1 MARVNVDLTDLQSL
15 VVSPTLLSRSDEH
28 TSRLDGHSNRLDVHD
43 ISINSLLSNTVT
55 PSGSTTFTGDVTVE
69 GKFITTGTYADVAN
83 LDISDNLIGLNRGL
97 TTRDATRDSGI
108 LIERGDA
115 SNVFMGFDESAEK
128 LTMGTTTSLPS
139 HAGSMQNFT
148 VGTLVANTEGTHTGS
163 VSVQNSTLNTSTA
176 QDLAIFKSGVGAN
189 NANVDIGNFSLTANK
204 LISDVATGTAPLTVT
219 STTQVANLHASQV
232 TGDVSGGNVTV
243 GTGKTLT
250 VSAGTLV
257 TSAGQKKNI
266 IEGASS
272 NLNIGTYSLTA
283 NKLISVVATGAP
295 LTVTSTTQVDN
306 LHASQVT
313 GDVTV
318 GTGKTLT
325 VSAGTLTTSAAQ
337 KKDIVEGVGASL
349 DLSATDLSVNTLEIN
364 VADGTPPMIVTS
376 TTQVEK
382 LHASQVTGDVSG
394 GNVTVGTGKTLTV
407 SAGTLTT
414 SATQNKDIVEGVGAT
429 LDLTAT
435 DLSVNTLEIDVA
447 DGTAP
452 MIVTSTT
459 QVANLHASQ
468 VTGAVDGVVGSNT
481 PALGIFTGV
490 ALNTLVCHKS
500 QSFSMSLDIYGYATT
515 EGQSI
520 NTDVVIENAFG
531 ADMLDVTGLAAPT
544 HILIKNAYVKLT
556 VASTKSNNGVHDGR
570 LTLGEDTGNN
580 NNTTL
585 TSQGLS
591 NTEILGSNIN
601 IIANSGTTPA
611 NPLQVFITSPV
622 ITEIANSRLYFI
634 NKTTY
639 TAANVSGNNNNNVA
653 MTVVLDYDL
662 LTL

>member
-55 PSGSTTFTGDVTVE
+55 PSGTTTFTGDVTVE

-163 VSVQNSTLNTSTA
+163 VSVQNSKLNTSTA

-189 NANVDIGNFSLTANK
+189 NANVDIGNFSLTANE
-204 LISDVATGTAPLTVT
+204 LISVVSTGAPLKVT

-243 GTGKTLT
+243 GTGTTLT

-257 TSAGQKKNI
+257 TSAGPTKNI

-295 LTVTSTTQVDN
+295 LTVTSTTQVAN

-376 TTQVEK
+376 TTQVAN

-500 QSFSMSLDIYGYATT
+500 QSFSMSLDIYGYATLID
-515 EGQSI
+515 GSI
-520 NTDVVIENAFG
+520 ITDAVIENANG
-531 ADMLDVTGLAAPT
+531 ADMLDVTGLAVPT

-556 VASTKSNNGVHDGR
+556 VASTKLNNGVHDGM
-570 LTLGEDTGNN
+570 LTLGQDTGNN

-585 TSQGLS
+585 TNQGLS

-639 TAANVSGNNNNNVA
+639 TAGNVSGNNNNNVA